1 VKHLKNKQA
10 VTTMQIRKLTLMSIA
25 SAALAAYLSIAA
37 AHADDVKAGDLV
49 ISQA

>member
-1 VKHLKNKQA
+1 
-10 VTTMQIRKLTLMSIA
+10 MQIRKLTLMSIA

-37 AHADDVKAGDLV
+37 ALADDVKAGDLV

>member
-1 VKHLKNKQA
+1 
-10 VTTMQIRKLTLMSIA
+10 MQIRKLTLMSIT